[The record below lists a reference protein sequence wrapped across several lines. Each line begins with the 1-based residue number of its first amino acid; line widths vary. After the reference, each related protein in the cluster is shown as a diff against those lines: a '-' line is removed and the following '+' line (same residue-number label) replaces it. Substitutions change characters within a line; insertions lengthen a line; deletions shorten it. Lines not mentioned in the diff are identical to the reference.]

1 MEGQKFELPED
12 PSQTLTERSP
22 MGPIWYLFFPTFQ
35 NSGKRK
41 NLAAI
46 LVNID
51 LINSQAD
58 LGLDAAEFRVLPTPH
73 TSFDEINDSVV
84 KCKRGALVRD
94 SNPSVVYSAHTTA
107 GDV

>member
-1 MEGQKFELPED
+1 MDFGGDLGQHL
-12 PSQTLTERSP
+12 LERSW
-22 MGPIWYLFFPTFQ
+22 IR
-35 NSGKRK
+35 SGVISC
-41 NLAAI
+41 A
-46 LVNID
+46 
-51 LINSQAD
+51 
-58 LGLDAAEFRVLPTPH
+58 PY